1 MKNKIFVLGLIFL
14 SLFIV
19 SVTATN
25 QCDIR
30 TMSHNQASIGDFP
43 AILQFQVVSERGEQG
58 DYYNDSL
65 IHATCA
71 LNLYSYGKDYDGWAG
86 GNGSIIAVYN
96 PYDSHGIRFTN
107 RLGDVAFTI
116 PVDSYEWQPN
126 TVYAWQV
133 ECYCLPNATDGD
145 QDRHN
150 CWYGLDGVKTDYIAC
165 SETGNF
171 TTGDGVYFEKT
182 HNFINL
188 WLILASALVLTIAG
202 FAFKDKSI
210 SVLSGILLTL
220 FGLVLLRTDIIIEGF
235 TEISQIGFGMA
246 MTLIGVYMIL
256 FYAVKRF
263 SKPKEEEDDVIVERD
278 YR

>member
-1 MKNKIFVLGLIFL
+1 MVVLGLLFL
-14 SLFIV
+14 LFMIG

-30 TMSHNQASIGDFP
+30 TVSHNQASIGDFP
-43 AILQFQVVSERGEQG
+43 GIFQFQVVSQRGEQG

-71 LNLYSYGKDYDGWAG
+71 LNVYSYGNDYDGWAK
-86 GNGSIIAVYN
+86 GNGSIVAVYN
-96 PYDSHGIRFTN
+96 PYDEHGIRFTN
-107 RLGDVAFTI
+107 KLGDVSFTI
-116 PVDSYEWQPN
+116 PLDSYEWQPN

-133 ECYCLPNATDGD
+133 ECYCLPNTTEGD

-150 CWYGLDGVKTDYIAC
+150 CWYGTDGVMTDYIAC
-165 SETGNF
+165 SESGNF
-171 TTGDGVYFEKT
+171 TTGEGVYFEKR
-182 HNFINL
+182 HDFLNL
-188 WLILASALVLTIAG
+188 WLLLACALILTIAG

-220 FGLVLLRTDIIIEGF
+220 FGLVLLRSELIIEGF
-235 TEISQIGFGMA
+235 NDISQTGFGVT
-246 MTLIGVYMIL
+246 MTLVGVYMIL
-256 FYAVKRF
+256 FYAVRRF
-263 SKPKEEEDDVIVERD
+263 SKPKEPEDDVIVERD